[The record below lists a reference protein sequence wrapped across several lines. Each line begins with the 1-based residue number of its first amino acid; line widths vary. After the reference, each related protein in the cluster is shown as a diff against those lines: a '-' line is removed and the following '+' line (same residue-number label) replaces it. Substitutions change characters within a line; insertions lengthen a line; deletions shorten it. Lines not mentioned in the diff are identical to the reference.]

1 MRDLGLGARGLGT
14 MVRVGRERQVLARD
28 HDMPACDSWRIKAKR
43 PADMIHNGAISP
55 RARGRSLPWRL
66 MRSALG
72 GQPNW
77 AR

>member
-1 MRDLGLGARGLGT
+1 MRNLGLGARVLGS

-28 HDMPACDSWRIKAKR
+28 HDMPACDSWRVKEKG
-43 PADMIHNGAISP
+43 PADAIHSGAISP
-55 RARGRSLPWRL
+55 RARGSTLPCRL
-66 MRSALG
+66 RRSALG

>member
-1 MRDLGLGARGLGT
+1 MRDLGLGARVLVA
-14 MVRVGRERQVLARD
+14 MVRVGQERQVLARD
-28 HDMPACDSWRIKAKR
+28 QDMPACDRSRVKAKG
-43 PADMIHNGAISP
+43 PSDMLHNGAISP
-55 RARGRSLPWRL
+55 RARGSTLPWRL

>member
-1 MRDLGLGARGLGT
+1 MRDFGLDARVLVR
-14 MVRVGRERQVLARD
+14 MVRAGRERQVLAGD
-28 HDMPACDSWRIKAKR
+28 HDMPACDSWRVKAKSL
-43 PADMIHNGAISP
+43 ADVSHSGAISP
-55 RARGRSLPWRL
+55 RPPGSTLPCRL

>member
-1 MRDLGLGARGLGT
+1 MRDFGLGARVLQA

-28 HDMPACDSWRIKAKR
+28 HGMPACDRWRVKAKGL
-43 PADMIHNGAISP
+43 ADLPHSGAISP
-55 RARGRSLPWRL
+55 LGPGSTLPWRL
-66 MRSALG
+66 KRSALG

>member
-1 MRDLGLGARGLGT
+1 MRGLGLGARILVA
-14 MVRVGRERQVLARD
+14 MVRAGRGRQVLARD
-28 HDMPACDSWRIKAKR
+28 HDMPACDRWRVKAKG
-43 PADMIHNGAISP
+43 PADVRHSGAISP
-55 RARGRSLPWRL
+55 RTRGSTLPWRL

>member
-1 MRDLGLGARGLGT
+1 MRDLGLGARALIA
-14 MVRVGRERQVLARD
+14 MVRVGQALQVLARD
-28 HDMPACDSWRIKAKR
+28 QDMPACDRWRVKAKS
-43 PADMIHNGAISP
+43 PPDVLHNGAISP
-55 RARGRSLPWRL
+55 RARGSTFPWRL

>member
-1 MRDLGLGARGLGT
+1 MRDFGLDARVLGA
-14 MVRVGRERQVLARD
+14 MVRVGRERQVLAGD
-28 HDMPACDSWRIKAKR
+28 HDMPACDRWRVKAKSL
-43 PADMIHNGAISP
+43 ADVPHSGAISP
-55 RARGRSLPWRL
+55 RPSGSTLPWRL